1 MPTYVFRNTD
11 TDEIVEYEMK
21 MSELDQFK
29 EDNPKLKIQLQ
40 PLNPISDHKS
50 TMTRAGSDWQD
61 HLKRIKKSA
70 GRKSTIKV

>member
-11 TDEIVEYEMK
+11 TDEIVEHQ
-21 MSELDQFK
+21 MSMVDLDQFK
-29 EDNPKLKIQLQ
+29 EDNPHLKIQLQ